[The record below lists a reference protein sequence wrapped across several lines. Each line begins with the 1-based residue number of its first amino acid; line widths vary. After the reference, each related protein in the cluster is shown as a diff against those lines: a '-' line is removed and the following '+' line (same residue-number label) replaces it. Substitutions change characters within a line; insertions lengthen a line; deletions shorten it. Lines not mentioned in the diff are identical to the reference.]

1 MGKDKALL
9 PFLGR
14 PLIQR
19 IIERASIL
27 SGEILVVTNQPE
39 NYRFSGIRLV
49 QDVFPD
55 RGSLGGLYTALQAS
69 RDDVDSLVAVIA
81 CDMPFVNTKL
91 FEAEITML
99 KKGPFDAVIP
109 LSEHGDESFHA
120 IYHRSSCLPAI
131 EKSLQAGKWR
141 VNSWFPDVHIY
152 HMTSEET
159 IIYDPNQLAF
169 FNINTPAELELAEK
183 LAAKTNSHSE
193 LL

>member
-9 PFLGR
+9 PFLGQ

-19 IIERASIL
+19 VIERVSIL
-27 SGEILVVTNQPE
+27 SGEILVVTNQLE
-39 NYRFSGIRLV
+39 NYHFLGVRLV
-49 QDVFPD
+49 QDILPG

-69 RDDVDSLVAVIA
+69 RADIDSLVGVVA
-81 CDMPFVNTKL
+81 CDMPFVDTKL
-91 FEAEITML
+91 LEAEI
-99 KKGPFDAVIP
+99 KKLINGPFDAVIP
-109 LSEHGDESFHA
+109 LSEHGSESFHA

-159 IIYDPNQLAF
+159 VIYDPKQWAF
-169 FNINTPAELELAEK
+169 MNINTPADLTLAEELAIRI
-183 LAAKTNSHSE
+183 NSLSE
-193 LL
+193 LH